1 VSQSRWHPDPNA
13 AILTAVYFGAALLAA
28 FAFGV
33 SYTHI
38 YDLALANGQHA
49 WAARLTPLSVD
60 LLIVVA
66 SLVLLLQRR
75 YDEKPDGFAKWLPR
89 AMLYAGIAATIAAN
103 LLAGLHWTG
112 LDPYVSAWPA
122 TVFAA
127 VVETVFVAVRPVRRN
142 GIKRTVIQAGQT
154 PVPAT
159 VADAA
164 RTAYAASVAAGNPL
178 SSYQVHKRFGIPRS
192 QADKICKPAA
202 ATAAMNGDGGGHE

>member
-1 VSQSRWHPDPNA
+1 VNLPQWRPDPDRS
-13 AILTAVYFGAALLAA
+13 ILAAVYFGAALLAA

-75 YDEKPDGFAKWLPR
+75 YDEKPDRLAKWLPR
-89 AMLYAGIAATIAAN
+89 AMLYAGIAATVAAN
-103 LLAGLHWTG
+103 LLSGLHWTG

-127 VVETVFVAVRPVRRN
+127 VVETVFVAVSPVRRN
-142 GIKRTVIQAGQT
+142 GVKRTVIAAGQP

-164 RTAYAASVAAGNPL
+164 RTAYVASVAAGNPL
-178 SSYQVHKRFGIPRS
+178 SSYQVHKRFGITRS
-192 QADKICKPAA
+192 QAARICTPAA
-202 ATAAMNGDGGGHE
+202 GKAALNGDGPHE